1 MSTASQENQS
11 SQEVRTDTTEQ
22 NLAKQ
27 RQMYERK
34 LEAERQ
40 EKLQWQERAAAAEK
54 VSQERTRMS
63 PLNEDDDDD
72 SEPYV
77 DKKKLQ
83 RTLNKFGEQA
93 KQQTRQEIQA
103 AVAEALDNERKNN
116 YLRENNDFNDVMNE
130 DTLARFSTKHPRLAE
145 NILRMP
151 DGFERQ
157 KLVYENIKALGL
169 DKPEVKGPSVQ
180 DKINANRRSPYY
192 QPSSVGAAPYDSG
205 PSGKDY
211 SDNEKKMAYDKMQEL
226 KNRLRI

>member
-1 MSTASQENQS
+1 MTASTQENPS
-11 SQEVRTDTTEQ
+11 NQEVRTDTTEQ

-54 VSQERTRMS
+54 AAQERARIS

-77 DKKKLQ
+77 DKRKLKK
-83 RTLNKFGEQA
+83 TLTKFGEET

-103 AVAEALDNERKNN
+103 AVQEALEQERRSN
-116 YLRENNDFNDVMNE
+116 YLRENNDFNEVMNE
-130 DTLARFSTKHPRLAE
+130 ETLAKFSTKHPRLAE

-169 DKPEVKGPSVQ
+169 DKPETKGPSVQ

-211 SDNEKKMAYDKMQEL
+211 SDSEKKNAYEKMKEL

>member
-1 MSTASQENQS
+1 MSTASQENQVQ
-11 SQEVRTDTTEQ
+11 QEVRTDTTEQ

-54 VSQERTRMS
+54 ASQERARMS
-63 PLNEDDDDD
+63 PVNDDDDDD
-72 SEPYV
+72 SEPYI

-83 RTLNKFGEQA
+83 KTLNKFGEQT

-103 AVAEALDNERKNN
+103 AVAEALDNERRTN
-116 YLRENNDFNDVMNE
+116 YLRENADFDQVMNE
-130 DTLARFSTKHPRLAE
+130 DTLAKFSTKHPRLAE

-151 DGFERQ
+151 EGFERN

-169 DKPEVKGPSVQ
+169 DKPEAKGPSVQ
-180 DKINANRRSPYY
+180 DKINANKRSPYY

-211 SDNEKKMAYDKMQEL
+211 SESEKKNAYEKMKEL
-226 KNRLRI
+226 KQRLRI